1 MLPQARAT
9 PERGAG
15 CPELPRGV
23 GKAEPAF
30 PGEGS
35 RQVER
40 GAEERGSQ
48 CVPREAM
55 WAGLGR

>member
-1 MLPQARAT
+1 MLPQAGAT

-15 CPELPRGV
+15 CPELPSGV
-23 GKAEPAF
+23 GKAEPAL
-30 PGEGS
+30 PGEGE

-40 GAEERGSQ
+40 VADERGGQ
-48 CVPREAM
+48 CVPRGAL